1 MVYFKGVVDSRSAE
15 RRAPGAGKIEDSERK
30 KERGGGSGWEREGP
44 DPTGSRRGGIK
55 TGEEGPLS
63 PGVMTRAR
71 WKAGL
76 RGGSQCRKGVC
87 GPRAGRVW
95 SSTEGRWVHRL
106 RDG

>member
-63 PGVMTRAR
+63 PGVMTREAVEGGAPR
-71 WKAGL
+71 GFPVQEGGL
-76 RGGSQCRKGVC
+76 RPKSRKGLVQ
-87 GPRAGRVW
+87 
-95 SSTEGRWVHRL
+95 H
-106 RDG
+106 